1 MFEDTSEVLFDQF
14 TDAPG
19 GPDDIGMVIAALLS
33 EESRDRADLRH
44 PALDRAGLQAGQG
57 RAGLGRLLGPLRCR
71 HPPPPGPRQL
81 RVQLLLGRPVP
92 QPPGT
97 APACRAAARTQ
108 PQREGAARRRLPAS
122 AVVAAGAAR

>member
-57 RAGLGRLLGPLRCR
+57 RAGLGRLPSPLRYR
-71 HPPPPGPRQL
+71 DPPPPGARHL
-81 RVQLLLGRPVP
+81 RVQLLLGRLVP
-92 QPPGT
+92 RPPRSVRT
-97 APACRAAARTQ
+97 CSTAARTC
-108 PQREGAARRRLPAS
+108 PRREGARTPPSR
-122 AVVAAGAAR
+122 